1 MKVLNSEQTG
11 MFDFLCD
18 IDQIST
24 FPLDPVGSP
33 SHGEDVT
40 VYVKDINQPSL
51 PTPFYYGLFNCISFH
66 KFSRHLS
73 VFSLCSSG
81 LISALFVLVSL

>member
-1 MKVLNSEQTG
+1 M
-11 MFDFLCD
+11 CD

-51 PTPFYYGLFNCISFH
+51 PTHFYSVLASI
-66 KFSRHLS
+66 S
-73 VFSLCSSG
+73 VFMAISTVFHSINSPNNSPLSHSVLSL
-81 LISALFVLVSL
+81 LNLLYWYFQLYVSL